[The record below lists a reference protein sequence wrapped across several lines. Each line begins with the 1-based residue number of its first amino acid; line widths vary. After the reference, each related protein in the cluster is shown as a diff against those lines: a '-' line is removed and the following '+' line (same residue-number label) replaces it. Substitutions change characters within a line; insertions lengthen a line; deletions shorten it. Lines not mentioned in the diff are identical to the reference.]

1 MEVDSLFITLRE
13 YEGVEIILE
22 WSSGLRIVGKTDT
35 FFETDN
41 GLDDD
46 HPEYAEYYATAFQV
60 NQILSYPS
68 INEGSVYNWLKEGK
82 SSLVEISLY
91 EDPPS
96 SVCLTDG
103 KRVWEREKFINN
115 QEGGRRQVN

>member
-1 MEVDSLFITLRE
+1 MSMEADSLFKTLRE

-22 WSSGLRIVGKTDT
+22 WDSGLRIVGKTDT

-46 HPEYAEYYATAFQV
+46 DPEYVEYYATAFQV

-96 SVCLTDG
+96 SVNLIDG
-103 KRVWEREKFINN
+103 KKVWERGNL
-115 QEGGRRQVN
+115 

>member
-1 MEVDSLFITLRE
+1 MEVDSLFKTLRE

-22 WSSGLRIVGKTDT
+22 WSSGLRIVGQTDT

-46 HPEYAEYYATAFQV
+46 HPDYAEYYATAFQV

-68 INEGSVYNWLKEGK
+68 INEG
-82 SSLVEISLY
+82 
-91 EDPPS
+91 
-96 SVCLTDG
+96 
-103 KRVWEREKFINN
+103 RF
-115 QEGGRRQVN
+115 